1 MNISPLYLDYE
12 KICFESKDLMLAA
25 LKNMCQAATTTRP
38 LYYMIAALALQIAEM
53 IIRRNFKENIQFT
66 LFKENITPKIDLDF
80 IVFCIGMTKSICI
93 IAAILFLIFGINAF
107 N

>member
-12 KICFESKDLMLAA
+12 KICFESKDLMLTA

-66 LFKENITPKIDLDF
+66 PTIDLDF
-80 IVFCIGMTKSICI
+80 IVFCIGMTKTICI

>member
-12 KICFESKDLMLAA
+12 KICFESKDLMIAA

-38 LYYMIAALALQIAEM
+38 LYYMIAALALQVVEM
-53 IIRRNFKENIQFT
+53 LIRRNFNENIQFT
-66 LFKENITPKIDLDF
+66 LTIDLDF

>member
-38 LYYMIAALALQIAEM
+38 LCYMITALALQVVEM
-53 IIRRNFKENIQFT
+53 LIRRNFKENIQ
-66 LFKENITPKIDLDF
+66 ITPKIDLDF